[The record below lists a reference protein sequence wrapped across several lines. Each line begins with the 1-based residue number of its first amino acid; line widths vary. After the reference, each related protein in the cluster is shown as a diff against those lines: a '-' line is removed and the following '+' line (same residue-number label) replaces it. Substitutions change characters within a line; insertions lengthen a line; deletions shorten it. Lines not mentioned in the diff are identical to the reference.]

1 MQTPVATPTS
11 QARWCG
17 RVRDPARGRDE
28 VARAPAPSRAAQCHP
43 RQSTVPE
50 PSRNAAAAGIMLLL
64 TIVLC
69 AGVGAGV
76 GAAVG
81 EPGLVAA
88 GGGFVGIFLGF
99 ALVYARYKQI

>member
-1 MQTPVATPTS
+1 M
-11 QARWCG
+11 
-17 RVRDPARGRDE
+17 
-28 VARAPAPSRAAQCHP
+28 
-43 RQSTVPE
+43 PE

-69 AGVGAGV
+69 SGVGAGV

-81 EPGLVAA
+81 EPGLAAA